1 VGKIGPHALGSR
13 DGIAVKLL
21 PAEDGHLSGFLQ
33 SVTHADGVIQISGG
47 DPND

>member
-1 VGKIGPHALGSR
+1 VGKIGPHALRSGGSV
-13 DGIAVKLL
+13 AVKLL
-21 PAEDGHLSGFLQ
+21 PAEDGHLVGFLK